1 MKNDIKKNG
10 SGYYDPTAFKA
21 IINTGGVNNME
32 VYKGDIFYIEKGKT
46 EEKSPAVVVSATE
59 VIEETGCA
67 QVAWLTNKEENSSST
82 HVKVM
87 CMTPSVAICEK
98 LSFAYLDRFGE
109 YIRTCTEKEI
119 QDIDNAMLATLG
131 IERQNDNADCEE
143 IRTLKK
149 ELEEKQREIEE
160 MKASAREKETE
171 EKEPDD
177 QMEETANRLQHE
189 VSTKCSRELEKG
201 PEVPGRLYTG
211 NRGLL
216 KIHKRGTERIMPKEF
231 RKRLKHW
238 IMKARKKN
246 HSHCCIFCER
256 WQMCKYEEYKKR
268 EDSQRKFVR
277 ARDVLKA
284 ESKKT
289 WLYKTIIRL
298 LDWMAEKIK

>member
-10 SGYYDPTAFKA
+10 SGYYDPTAFEA
-21 IINTGGVNNME
+21 IINAGGVNNME

-46 EEKSPAVVVSATE
+46 GEKSPAVVVSATE

-82 HVKVM
+82 HAKVM

-119 QDIDNAMLATLG
+119 QDIDNAMLATFG

-160 MKASAREKETE
+160 MKVSAREKETE
-171 EKEPDD
+171 EKEPEI
-177 QMEETANRLQHE
+177 QR
-189 VSTKCSRELEKG
+189 R
-201 PEVPGRLYTG
+201 
-211 NRGLL
+211 
-216 KIHKRGTERIMPKEF
+216 IHTRCRRSSEM
-231 RKRLKHW
+231 H
-238 IMKARKKN
+238 
-246 HSHCCIFCER
+246 
-256 WQMCKYEEYKKR
+256 KKR
-268 EDSQRKFVR
+268 RVAWK
-277 ARDVLKA
+277 
-284 ESKKT
+284 
-289 WLYKTIIRL
+289 
-298 LDWMAEKIK
+298 

>member
-10 SGYYDPTAFKA
+10 SGYYDPTAFEA
-21 IINTGGVNNME
+21 IINAGGVNNME

-46 EEKSPAVVVSATE
+46 GEKSPAVVVSATE

-87 CMTPSVAICEK
+87 CMIPSVAICEK

-160 MKASAREKETE
+160 MKTSAREKETE

-177 QMEETANRLQHE
+177 QMEEAANRLQHE
-189 VSTKCSRELEKG
+189 ASVKCSRELEKAQKYKEG
-201 PEVPGRLYTG
+201 YTQG
-211 NRGLL
+211 VEDLLRCIRRG
-216 KIHKRGTERIMPKEF
+216 E
-231 RKRLKHW
+231 
-238 IMKARKKN
+238 
-246 HSHCCIFCER
+246 
-256 WQMCKYEEYKKR
+256 
-268 EDSQRKFVR
+268 
-277 ARDVLKA
+277 
-284 ESKKT
+284 
-289 WLYKTIIRL
+289 
-298 LDWMAEKIK
+298 

>member
-1 MKNDIKKNG
+1 
-10 SGYYDPTAFKA
+10 
-21 IINTGGVNNME
+21 ME

-46 EEKSPAVVVSATE
+46 GEKSPAVVVSATE

-82 HVKVM
+82 HAKVM

-119 QDIDNAMLATLG
+119 QDIDNAMLATFG

-160 MKASAREKETE
+160 MKVSAREKETE

-177 QMEETANRLQHE
+177 QMEETANRLHNLKE
-189 VSTKCSRELEKG
+189 ELSEQTAAEFEDLIRALAEHNRRPAPLETGWKKQMYNQFMKG
-201 PEVPGRLYTG
+201 AGR
-211 NRGLL
+211 
-216 KIHKRGTERIMPKEF
+216 
-231 RKRLKHW
+231 
-238 IMKARKKN
+238 
-246 HSHCCIFCER
+246 
-256 WQMCKYEEYKKR
+256 
-268 EDSQRKFVR
+268 
-277 ARDVLKA
+277 
-284 ESKKT
+284 
-289 WLYKTIIRL
+289 
-298 LDWMAEKIK
+298 

>member
-10 SGYYDPTAFKA
+10 SGYYDPTAFEA
-21 IINTGGVNNME
+21 IINAGGVNNME

-46 EEKSPAVVVSATE
+46 GEKSPAVVVSATE

-82 HVKVM
+82 HAKVM

-109 YIRTCTEKEI
+109 YIRTCTEKEM
-119 QDIDNAMLATLG
+119 QDIDNAMLATFG

-160 MKASAREKETE
+160 MKVSAREKETE

-189 VSTKCSRELEKG
+189 VNTKCSRELEKVQKYQEG
-201 PEVPGRLYTG
+201 YAQGIED
-211 NRGLL
+211 
-216 KIHKRGTERIMPKEF
+216 F
-231 RKRLKHW
+231 LKH
-238 IMKARKKN
+238 IRG
-246 HSHCCIFCER
+246 E
-256 WQMCKYEEYKKR
+256 
-268 EDSQRKFVR
+268 
-277 ARDVLKA
+277 LK
-284 ESKKT
+284 E
-289 WLYKTIIRL
+289 
-298 LDWMAEKIK
+298 

>member
-10 SGYYDPTAFKA
+10 SGYYDPTAFEA
-21 IINTGGVNNME
+21 IINAGGGVNNME

-46 EEKSPAVVVSATE
+46 GEKSPAVVVSATE

-82 HVKVM
+82 HAKVM

-119 QDIDNAMLATLG
+119 QDIDNAMLATFG

-160 MKASAREKETE
+160 MKVSAREKETE

-189 VSTKCSRELEKG
+189 ASVKCSRELEKAQKYKEG
-201 PEVPGRLYTG
+201 YTQG
-211 NRGLL
+211 VEDLLRCIRRG
-216 KIHKRGTERIMPKEF
+216 E
-231 RKRLKHW
+231 
-238 IMKARKKN
+238 
-246 HSHCCIFCER
+246 
-256 WQMCKYEEYKKR
+256 
-268 EDSQRKFVR
+268 
-277 ARDVLKA
+277 
-284 ESKKT
+284 
-289 WLYKTIIRL
+289 
-298 LDWMAEKIK
+298 

>member
-10 SGYYDPTAFKA
+10 SGYYDPTAFEA
-21 IINTGGVNNME
+21 IINAGGVNNME

-46 EEKSPAVVVSATE
+46 GEKSPAVAVSATE

-82 HVKVM
+82 HAKVM

-119 QDIDNAMLATLG
+119 QDIDNAMLATFG

-160 MKASAREKETE
+160 MKVSAREKETE

-189 VSTKCSRELEKG
+189 ASVKCSRELEKAQKYKEG
-201 PEVPGRLYTG
+201 YTQG
-211 NRGLL
+211 VEDLLRCIRRG
-216 KIHKRGTERIMPKEF
+216 E
-231 RKRLKHW
+231 
-238 IMKARKKN
+238 
-246 HSHCCIFCER
+246 
-256 WQMCKYEEYKKR
+256 
-268 EDSQRKFVR
+268 
-277 ARDVLKA
+277 
-284 ESKKT
+284 
-289 WLYKTIIRL
+289 
-298 LDWMAEKIK
+298 

>member
-21 IINTGGVNNME
+21 IINTEGVNNME

-46 EEKSPAVVVSATE
+46 GEKSPAVVVSATE

-82 HVKVM
+82 HAKVM

-160 MKASAREKETE
+160 MKTSAREKETE

-177 QMEETANRLQHE
+177 RMEEAANRLQHE
-189 VSTKCSRELEKG
+189 ASVKCSRELEKAQKYKEG
-201 PEVPGRLYTG
+201 YTQG
-211 NRGLL
+211 VEDLLRCIRRG
-216 KIHKRGTERIMPKEF
+216 E
-231 RKRLKHW
+231 
-238 IMKARKKN
+238 
-246 HSHCCIFCER
+246 
-256 WQMCKYEEYKKR
+256 
-268 EDSQRKFVR
+268 
-277 ARDVLKA
+277 
-284 ESKKT
+284 
-289 WLYKTIIRL
+289 
-298 LDWMAEKIK
+298 

>member
-21 IINTGGVNNME
+21 IINTGGGVNNME

-46 EEKSPAVVVSATE
+46 GEKSPAVVVSATE

-160 MKASAREKETE
+160 MKTSAREKETE

-177 QMEETANRLQHE
+177 QMEEAANRLQHE
-189 VSTKCSRELEKG
+189 ASVKCSRELEKAQKYKEG
-201 PEVPGRLYTG
+201 YTQG
-211 NRGLL
+211 VEDLLRCIRRG
-216 KIHKRGTERIMPKEF
+216 E
-231 RKRLKHW
+231 
-238 IMKARKKN
+238 
-246 HSHCCIFCER
+246 
-256 WQMCKYEEYKKR
+256 
-268 EDSQRKFVR
+268 
-277 ARDVLKA
+277 
-284 ESKKT
+284 
-289 WLYKTIIRL
+289 
-298 LDWMAEKIK
+298 

>member
-10 SGYYDPTAFKA
+10 SGYYDPTAFEA
-21 IINTGGVNNME
+21 IINAGGVNNME

-46 EEKSPAVVVSATE
+46 GEKSPAVVVSATE

-82 HVKVM
+82 HAKVM

-119 QDIDNAMLATLG
+119 QDIDNAMLATFG

-160 MKASAREKETE
+160 MKVSAREKETE

-177 QMEETANRLQHE
+177 RMEETANRLQHE
-189 VSTKCSRELEKG
+189 ASVKCSRELEKAQKYKEG
-201 PEVPGRLYTG
+201 YTQG
-211 NRGLL
+211 VEDLLRCIRRG
-216 KIHKRGTERIMPKEF
+216 E
-231 RKRLKHW
+231 
-238 IMKARKKN
+238 
-246 HSHCCIFCER
+246 
-256 WQMCKYEEYKKR
+256 
-268 EDSQRKFVR
+268 
-277 ARDVLKA
+277 
-284 ESKKT
+284 
-289 WLYKTIIRL
+289 
-298 LDWMAEKIK
+298 

>member
-1 MKNDIKKNG
+1 
-10 SGYYDPTAFKA
+10 
-21 IINTGGVNNME
+21 ME

-46 EEKSPAVVVSATE
+46 GEKSPAVVVSATE

-82 HVKVM
+82 HAKVM

-119 QDIDNAMLATLG
+119 RDIDNAMLATFG
-131 IERQNDNADCEE
+131 IERQNDNADCEK

-160 MKASAREKETE
+160 MKVSAREKETE

-189 VSTKCSRELEKG
+189 ASVKCSREFEDLIRALAEHNRRPAPLETGWKKQMYNQFMKG
-201 PEVPGRLYTG
+201 AGR
-211 NRGLL
+211 
-216 KIHKRGTERIMPKEF
+216 
-231 RKRLKHW
+231 
-238 IMKARKKN
+238 
-246 HSHCCIFCER
+246 
-256 WQMCKYEEYKKR
+256 
-268 EDSQRKFVR
+268 
-277 ARDVLKA
+277 
-284 ESKKT
+284 
-289 WLYKTIIRL
+289 
-298 LDWMAEKIK
+298 